1 MFTAKDLVTNT
12 RDQRISLIRQSAAIV
27 VGRGS
32 RALYDRVRN
41 NHLARNQVLT
51 DAEMLQGALGL
62 RAPEL
67 FSRHFDPAQAVGFCA
82 KV

>member
-1 MFTAKDLVTNT
+1 M
-12 RDQRISLIRQSAAIV
+12 

-32 RALYDRVRN
+32 CALYDRVGN
-41 NHLARNQVLT
+41 DHLARDQVLT

-62 RAPEL
+62 RAPEF

>member
-1 MFTAKDLVTNT
+1 MCRSIVLLSTPQM
-12 RDQRISLIRQSAAIV
+12 RGV

-32 RALYDRVRN
+32 RALYDRVGSD
-41 NHLARNQVLT
+41 HLARNQVLT

-67 FSRHFDPAQAVGFCA
+67 FSRHFDPTQAVGFCT
-82 KV
+82 KF